1 MDFAVSLKN
10 TSKIFVTGRTQV
22 KAISDVSFDIPE
34 ESFWVIAGPSGSG
47 KTTLLNLIG
56 GLDRAT
62 SGEVVSGTLNLT
74 RMDEQ
79 DLALYRRRRVG
90 FIFQGNNLITSLTAF
105 ENIEIPLI
113 LTGASQRKTKVM
125 AILDEI
131 GLSSK
136 HHMFPQYLSAGEQ
149 QRVAVARA
157 VVHSPKIVLADEPTA
172 NLDTR
177 TGSEIL
183 ALLQRLNRKLKR
195 TILLSTHDPRI
206 IENSKHVLW
215 LSDGRLQHQRPPTE
229 LATDKER

>member
-1 MDFAVSLKN
+1 MDIAVSLIN
-10 TSKIFVTGRTQV
+10 ASKVFMTGSAQV
-22 KAISDVSFDIPE
+22 KAISDVSFDIPDG
-34 ESFWVIAGPSGSG
+34 SFWVIAGPSGSG

-62 SGEVVSGTLNLT
+62 SGEVVIGTMKLS

-79 DLALYRRRRVG
+79 GLALYRRSRVG

-113 LTGASQRKTKVM
+113 LTGASHRKSKVR
-125 AILDEI
+125 AILEEI
-131 GLSSK
+131 GLSDK
-136 HHMFPQYLSAGEQ
+136 HRMFPQFLSAGEQ
-149 QRVAVARA
+149 QRIAVARA

-172 NLDTR
+172 NLDAK

-183 ALLQRLNRKLKR
+183 ILLQRLNRKLKR

-206 IENSKHVLW
+206 IENSENVLQ
-215 LSDGRLQHQRPPTE
+215 LSDGKLQ
-229 LATDKER
+229 L